1 MTQPA
6 ALDLT
11 QDSSSPNLQSVPNLS
26 EQDSA
31 QSQQPANP
39 LPTDPVA
46 TSVKLTGRL
55 LNFTRLN
62 IEGNDIKV
70 ILTKI
75 AQKLGRQRQSNLP
88 VIVSCQQPLN
98 LAQLW
103 GGLWVLGLQPIGLV
117 TGANDTQA
125 NELRIAIFPAD
136 GQRIDGKAAKNVA
149 TGSERKSDSTANT
162 PSSQHI
168 AQSPTQSLTSDSQV
182 TERQNQTANDI
193 VTNNTASNE
202 TTSNETASNET
213 TSNDTAAAPDKFVAS
228 PHHQSQLEGDLVH
241 SQMLRSGQSINHVGG
256 DVILTKGINAG
267 AEAITD
273 YSLHVYGKAEGRL
286 VAGATGDT
294 NAKIFCLRFNPS
306 LVSVAGT
313 YCLKENIPTE
323 YLDKAV
329 QVSYLDGQGLVFEL
343 ME

>member
-6 ALDLT
+6 ALDLS
-11 QDSSSPNLQSVPNLS
+11 QDSSSQNLQSLPNLS
-26 EQDSA
+26 VQDSP

-75 AQKLGRQRQSNLP
+75 AKKLGRQRQSNLP

-125 NELRIAIFPAD
+125 NALRIAIFPAD

-149 TGSERKSDSTANT
+149 MGSERKSDSTANT

-168 AQSPTQSLTSDSQV
+168 AQFPTQSPASDSQA
-182 TERQNQTANDI
+182 TKRPTHAATLHQTASDI
-193 VTNNTASNE
+193 VTNNTASN
-202 TTSNETASNET
+202 NTASH
-213 TSNDTAAAPDKFVAS
+213 DTAAAPEKFVAS
-228 PHHQSQLEGDLVH
+228 SHHQSQLEGDLVH
-241 SQMLRSGQSINHVGG
+241 RQILRSGQSINHVGG
-256 DVILTKGINAG
+256 NVILTKGINAG

>member
-11 QDSSSPNLQSVPNLS
+11 QDSSSQNLQSLPNLS
-26 EQDSA
+26 KQDSP

-136 GQRIDGKAAKNVA
+136 GQRIDGKVSKNVA
-149 TGSERKSDSTANT
+149 MGSERKSDSTKSN
-162 PSSQHI
+162 PSSQHV
-168 AQSPTQSLTSDSQV
+168 AQSPIQSPASDSQA
-182 TERQNQTANDI
+182 TERQNQTANG
-193 VTNNTASNE
+193 
-202 TTSNETASNET
+202 
-213 TSNDTAAAPDKFVAS
+213 TAAAPDKFVAS
-228 PHHQSQLEGDLVH
+228 SHHQSQLEGDLVH
-241 SQMLRSGQSINHVGG
+241 TQMLRSGQSINHVGG

>member
-11 QDSSSPNLQSVPNLS
+11 QDSSSQNLQSLPNLS
-26 EQDSA
+26 EQGSP

-39 LPTDPVA
+39 LPTDSVA

-103 GGLWVLGLQPIGLV
+103 GGLWVLGLQPIGLI

-125 NELRIAIFPAD
+125 HELRIAIFPAD
-136 GQRIDGKAAKNVA
+136 GQRIDGKSPKNVA
-149 TGSERKSDSTANT
+149 TGSERKSDGTANT
-162 PSSQHI
+162 PSSQHVVR
-168 AQSPTQSLTSDSQV
+168 SPTQSPTPDSQV

-193 VTNNTASNE
+193 VTNNTASH
-202 TTSNETASNET
+202 ET

-241 SQMLRSGQSINHVGG
+241 SQILRSGQSINHVGG

>member
-11 QDSSSPNLQSVPNLS
+11 QDSSSQNLQSVPNLS

-31 QSQQPANP
+31 QSQQPAKL

-88 VIVSCQQPLN
+88 VIVSCHHPLN

-117 TGANDTQA
+117 TGANDAQA

-136 GQRIDGKAAKNVA
+136 GQRIDGKAPKNVA
-149 TGSERKSDSTANT
+149 TGRERKSDSTKSN
-162 PSSQHI
+162 PSSQHV
-168 AQSPTQSLTSDSQV
+168 AQSPTQSPASDSQA

-193 VTNNTASNE
+193 AANNTASNE
-202 TTSNETASNET
+202 TTINE
-213 TSNDTAAAPDKFVAS
+213 TAAAPEKFVAS

-241 SQMLRSGQSINHVGG
+241 SQILRSGQSINHVGG

>member
-11 QDSSSPNLQSVPNLS
+11 QDSSSQNLQSVSNLS
-26 EQDSA
+26 EQDSP

-117 TGANDTQA
+117 TGANDAQA

-136 GQRIDGKAAKNVA
+136 GQRIDGKAPKNAA
-149 TGSERKSDSTANT
+149 TGSERKSDSTKSN

-168 AQSPTQSLTSDSQV
+168 AQSPTQSLTSDSQA
-182 TERQNQTANDI
+182 TERQNQTASDI
-193 VTNNTASNE
+193 A
-202 TTSNETASNET
+202 
-213 TSNDTAAAPDKFVAS
+213 SNDTTAAPDKFVAS

>member
-11 QDSSSPNLQSVPNLS
+11 QDSSSQNLQSVSNLS
-26 EQDSA
+26 EQDSP

-136 GQRIDGKAAKNVA
+136 GQRIDGKVPKNVA
-149 TGSERKSDSTANT
+149 TGSERKSDSTKSN

-168 AQSPTQSLTSDSQV
+168 AQSPTQSLTSDSQA
-182 TERQNQTANDI
+182 TERQNQTASDI
-193 VTNNTASNE
+193 A
-202 TTSNETASNET
+202 
-213 TSNDTAAAPDKFVAS
+213 SNDTTAAPDKFVAS

-241 SQMLRSGQSINHVGG
+241 RQMLRSGQSINHVGG

>member
-11 QDSSSPNLQSVPNLS
+11 QDSSSPNLQNLPNLS
-26 EQDSA
+26 EQDSP

-168 AQSPTQSLTSDSQV
+168 AQSPTQSLTSDSQA
-182 TERQNQTANDI
+182 TERQNQTTNDSL
-193 VTNNTASNE
+193 TD
-202 TTSNETASNET
+202 
-213 TSNDTAAAPDKFVAS
+213 DTLAAPEKFVAS

-241 SQMLRSGQSINHVGG
+241 TQMLRSGQSINHVGG

>member
-6 ALDLT
+6 ALDLS
-11 QDSSSPNLQSVPNLS
+11 QDSSSQNLPNLS

-31 QSQQPANP
+31 QSQQPANT

-125 NELRIAIFPAD
+125 NALRIAIFPAD

-149 TGSERKSDSTANT
+149 MGSERKSDSTANT

-168 AQSPTQSLTSDSQV
+168 AQSPNQSPASDSQA
-182 TERQNQTANDI
+182 TERQNQTASDI
-193 VTNNTASNE
+193 A
-202 TTSNETASNET
+202 
-213 TSNDTAAAPDKFVAS
+213 SNDTAAAPEKFVAS

>member
-11 QDSSSPNLQSVPNLS
+11 QDSSSQNLQSVSNVS
-26 EQDSA
+26 EQDSP
-31 QSQQPANP
+31 QSQQLANP
-39 LPTDPVA
+39 LPTDPVT

-103 GGLWVLGLQPIGLV
+103 GGLWALGLQPIGSV

-125 NELRIAIFPAD
+125 NALRIAIFPAD
-136 GQRIDGKAAKNVA
+136 GQRIDGKAPKNVS
-149 TGSERKSDSTANT
+149 TGSEQKSNSTANT
-162 PSSQHI
+162 PSSQNI
-168 AQSPTQSLTSDSQV
+168 AQSPTQSPASDSQV
-182 TERQNQTANDI
+182 TKRQNQTANDM
-193 VTNNTASNE
+193 VTNNTASND
-202 TTSNETASNET
+202 T
-213 TSNDTAAAPDKFVAS
+213 TSNDTAAAPEKFVAS
-228 PHHQSQLEGDLVH
+228 PHHQSQPEGDLVH
-241 SQMLRSGQSINHVGG
+241 TQMLRSGQSINHVGG

>member
-1 MTQPA
+1 M
-6 ALDLT
+6 
-11 QDSSSPNLQSVPNLS
+11 
-26 EQDSA
+26 
-31 QSQQPANP
+31 
-39 LPTDPVA
+39 
-46 TSVKLTGRL
+46 KLTGRL

-117 TGANDTQA
+117 TGANDIQA

-162 PSSQHI
+162 PSSQHV
-168 AQSPTQSLTSDSQV
+168 AQSPTQSLTSDSQA
-182 TERQNQTANDI
+182 TERQNQTANDM

-202 TTSNETASNET
+202 TTINET
-213 TSNDTAAAPDKFVAS
+213 TAAPEKFVAS

>member
-11 QDSSSPNLQSVPNLS
+11 QDSSSQNLPNIS
-26 EQDSA
+26 EQDSP

-136 GQRIDGKAAKNVA
+136 GQRIDGKVPKNVA
-149 TGSERKSDSTANT
+149 TGSERKSDNTANT
-162 PSSQHI
+162 PSSQNV
-168 AQSPTQSLTSDSQV
+168 AQSPTQSLTSDSQA
-182 TERQNQTANDI
+182 TQRQNQTANDI
-193 VTNNTASNE
+193 VTNNTASN
-202 TTSNETASNET
+202 TTTRNN
-213 TSNDTAAAPDKFVAS
+213 TAAVPDKFVAS

-241 SQMLRSGQSINHVGG
+241 NQILRSGQSINHVGG

>member
-11 QDSSSPNLQSVPNLS
+11 QDSSSQNLPNIS
-26 EQDSA
+26 EQDSP

-88 VIVSCQQPLN
+88 VIVSCHHSLN

-125 NELRIAIFPAD
+125 NALRIAIFPAD
-136 GQRIDGKAAKNVA
+136 GQRIDGKAPKNVA
-149 TGSERKSDSTANT
+149 TGSERKSNSTATT

-168 AQSPTQSLTSDSQV
+168 AQSPIQSPASDSQV
-182 TERQNQTANDI
+182 TERQNQTANDM
-193 VTNNTASNE
+193 VTNNTASND
-202 TTSNETASNET
+202 T
-213 TSNDTAAAPDKFVAS
+213 TSNDTAAAPEKFVAS

-241 SQMLRSGQSINHVGG
+241 SQILRSGQSINHVGG

>member
-1 MTQPA
+1 MIQPA

-11 QDSSSPNLQSVPNLS
+11 QDSSSQNLQSLNVS
-26 EQDSA
+26 EQDA
-31 QSQQPANP
+31 PQSQQPANP

-117 TGANDTQA
+117 TGANDAQA

-136 GQRIDGKAAKNVA
+136 GQRIDGKAPKNVA
-149 TGSERKSDSTANT
+149 TGRERKSDSTKSN
-162 PSSQHI
+162 PSSQHV
-168 AQSPTQSLTSDSQV
+168 AQPPTQSPASDSQV

-193 VTNNTASNE
+193 AANNTASNE
-202 TTSNETASNET
+202 TTINE
-213 TSNDTAAAPDKFVAS
+213 TAAAPEKFVAS
-228 PHHQSQLEGDLVH
+228 PHHQSQPEGDLVH
-241 SQMLRSGQSINHVGG
+241 TQMLRSGQSINHVGG

-313 YCLKENIPTE
+313 YCLKENIPIE

>member
-6 ALDLT
+6 ALDLS
-11 QDSSSPNLQSVPNLS
+11 QDSSSQNLPNLS

-31 QSQQPANP
+31 QSQQPANT

-70 ILTKI
+70 ILTKV

-136 GQRIDGKAAKNVA
+136 GQRIDGKVPKNVA
-149 TGSERKSDSTANT
+149 TGSERKSDSTKSN

-168 AQSPTQSLTSDSQV
+168 AQSPTQSLTSDSQA
-182 TERQNQTANDI
+182 TERQNQTASDI
-193 VTNNTASNE
+193 A
-202 TTSNETASNET
+202 
-213 TSNDTAAAPDKFVAS
+213 SNDTTAAPDKFVAS

>member
-6 ALDLT
+6 ALDLS
-11 QDSSSPNLQSVPNLS
+11 QDSSSQNLQNLPNLS
-26 EQDSA
+26 EQGSP
-31 QSQQPANP
+31 QSQQPANT

-46 TSVKLTGRL
+46 PSVKLTGRL

-125 NELRIAIFPAD
+125 NALRIAIFPAD
-136 GQRIDGKAAKNVA
+136 GQRIDGKAPKNVA
-149 TGSERKSDSTANT
+149 TGSEQKSDSTANT
-162 PSSQHI
+162 PSSQNI
-168 AQSPTQSLTSDSQV
+168 AQSPTQSLTSDSQA

-193 VTNNTASNE
+193 LTNNTASHE
-202 TTSNETASNET
+202 TTSHET

>member
-11 QDSSSPNLQSVPNLS
+11 QDSSSQNLQSVLNLS
-26 EQDSA
+26 EQDSP

-39 LPTDPVA
+39 LPTDSVA

-125 NELRIAIFPAD
+125 NELHIAIFPAD
-136 GQRIDGKAAKNVA
+136 GQRIDGKAPKNVA
-149 TGSERKSDSTANT
+149 TGSERKSDSIATT
-162 PSSQHI
+162 PSSQHV
-168 AQSPTQSLTSDSQV
+168 AQSPTQSLTSDCQA
-182 TERQNQTANDI
+182 TERQNQTASDI
-193 VTNNTASNE
+193 VTNNTASNN
-202 TTSNETASNET
+202 TTSH
-213 TSNDTAAAPDKFVAS
+213 DTAAAPDKFVAS

>member
-11 QDSSSPNLQSVPNLS
+11 QDSSSQNLQSVSNLS
-26 EQDSA
+26 EQDSP
-31 QSQQPANP
+31 QSQQLANP

-136 GQRIDGKAAKNVA
+136 GQRIDGKAPKNVA
-149 TGSERKSDSTANT
+149 TGRERKSDSTKSN
-162 PSSQHI
+162 PSSQHV
-168 AQSPTQSLTSDSQV
+168 AQPPTQSPASDSQV

-193 VTNNTASNE
+193 AANNTASNE
-202 TTSNETASNET
+202 TTINE
-213 TSNDTAAAPDKFVAS
+213 TAAAPEKFVAL
-228 PHHQSQLEGDLVH
+228 PHHQSQPEGDLVH
-241 SQMLRSGQSINHVGG
+241 TQMLRSGQSINHVGG

-313 YCLKENIPTE
+313 YCLKENIPIE

>member
-1 MTQPA
+1 MTSQPA
-6 ALDLT
+6 SLDLVE
-11 QDSSSPNLQSVPNLS
+11 DIPAHNPAHSLANAASPYEPPHEQPHKPLQR
-26 EQDSA
+26 
-31 QSQQPANP
+31 QQTAIMPTNNP
-39 LPTDPVA
+39 SPTA
-46 TSVKLTGRL
+46 VKLTGRL

-62 IEGNDIKV
+62 IQGSDITA

-88 VIVSCQQPLN
+88 VIVSCQDKLN

-103 GGLWVLGLQPIGLV
+103 GGLWALGLQPIGIV
-117 TGANDTQA
+117 TGQHDDEAKQ
-125 NELRIAIFPAD
+125 LRIAIFPAD
-136 GQRIDGKAAKNVA
+136 GQRIDGKAPAKKPLA
-149 TGSERKSDSTANT
+149 PPANSQPDT
-162 PSSQHI
+162 LSPSNSYEQ
-168 AQSPTQSLTSDSQV
+168 AVKTNNANPVDSQTLLADV
-182 TERQNQTANDI
+182 ENKSLAHTDPALQEVKEQPT
-193 VTNNTASNE
+193 
-202 TTSNETASNET
+202 
-213 TSNDTAAAPDKFVAS
+213 APDKFVAS
-228 PHHQSQLEGDLVH
+228 QYQQSQLEGDLVH
-241 SQMLRSGQSINHVGG
+241 RQMLRSGQSINHVGG

-313 YCLKENIPTE
+313 YCLKENIPAQ

>member
-11 QDSSSPNLQSVPNLS
+11 QDSSSQNLQSLPNLS
-26 EQDSA
+26 VQDSP

-46 TSVKLTGRL
+46 NSVKLTGRL

-136 GQRIDGKAAKNVA
+136 GQRIDGKVPKNVA
-149 TGSERKSDSTANT
+149 TGSERKSDSTKSN

-168 AQSPTQSLTSDSQV
+168 AQSPTQSPASDSQV
-182 TERQNQTANDI
+182 TERQNQTASDI
-193 VTNNTASNE
+193 VTNNTASN
-202 TTSNETASNET
+202 NTASNDT
-213 TSNDTAAAPDKFVAS
+213 TAAPDKFVAS
-228 PHHQSQLEGDLVH
+228 SHHQSQLEGDLVH

>member
-11 QDSSSPNLQSVPNLS
+11 QDSSSQNLQNLPNLS
-26 EQDSA
+26 EQDSP

-125 NELRIAIFPAD
+125 NALRIAIFPAD
-136 GQRIDGKAAKNVA
+136 GQRIDGKSPKNVA
-149 TGSERKSDSTANT
+149 TGSEQKSNSTANT
-162 PSSQHI
+162 PSSQHV
-168 AQSPTQSLTSDSQV
+168 AQSPTQSPASDSQV

-193 VTNNTASNE
+193 AANNTASNE
-202 TTSNETASNET
+202 TTINE
-213 TSNDTAAAPDKFVAS
+213 TAAAPEKFVAS

-241 SQMLRSGQSINHVGG
+241 SQILRSGQSINHVGG

-343 ME
+343 MA

>member
-11 QDSSSPNLQSVPNLS
+11 QDSSSQNLQNLNVS
-26 EQDSA
+26 EQDSP

-149 TGSERKSDSTANT
+149 TGSERKSDSTKSN
-162 PSSQHI
+162 PSSQHV
-168 AQSPTQSLTSDSQV
+168 AQPPTQSPASDSQV

-193 VTNNTASNE
+193 AANNTASNE
-202 TTSNETASNET
+202 TTINE
-213 TSNDTAAAPDKFVAS
+213 TAAAPEKFVAS

-241 SQMLRSGQSINHVGG
+241 TQMLRSGQSINHVGG

-313 YCLKENIPTE
+313 YCLKENIPIE

>member
-11 QDSSSPNLQSVPNLS
+11 QDSSSPNLQSLPNLS
-26 EQDSA
+26 EQDSP

-149 TGSERKSDSTANT
+149 TGSERKSDSTKSN
-162 PSSQHI
+162 PSSQHV
-168 AQSPTQSLTSDSQV
+168 ARSPTQSPASDSQA
-182 TERQNQTANDI
+182 TKRPTHAATLHQTANDI
-193 VTNNTASNE
+193 VTNNTASN
-202 TTSNETASNET
+202 TTTRNN
-213 TSNDTAAAPDKFVAS
+213 TAAAPEKFVAS

>member
-11 QDSSSPNLQSVPNLS
+11 QDSSSQNLQSLPSIS
-26 EQDSA
+26 EQDSP

-125 NELRIAIFPAD
+125 NALRIAIFPAD

-149 TGSERKSDSTANT
+149 MGSERKSDSTANT

-168 AQSPTQSLTSDSQV
+168 AQFPTQSPASDSQA
-182 TERQNQTANDI
+182 TQRQNQTASDI
-193 VTNNTASNE
+193 A
-202 TTSNETASNET
+202 
-213 TSNDTAAAPDKFVAS
+213 SNDTTAAPDKFVAS

>member
-11 QDSSSPNLQSVPNLS
+11 QDSSSQNLQSLPNLS
-26 EQDSA
+26 VQDSP

-117 TGANDTQA
+117 TGANDAQA

-136 GQRIDGKAAKNVA
+136 GQRIDGKAPKNAA
-149 TGSERKSDSTANT
+149 TGSERKSDSTKSN

-168 AQSPTQSLTSDSQV
+168 AQSPTQSLTSDSQA
-182 TERQNQTANDI
+182 TERQNQTASDI
-193 VTNNTASNE
+193 A
-202 TTSNETASNET
+202 
-213 TSNDTAAAPDKFVAS
+213 SNDTTAAPDKFVAS

>member
-11 QDSSSPNLQSVPNLS
+11 QDSSSQNLQSLPNVS
-26 EQDSA
+26 EQDSP

-88 VIVSCQQPLN
+88 VIVSCHHPLN

-103 GGLWVLGLQPIGLV
+103 GGLWALGLQPIGLV
-117 TGANDTQA
+117 TGANDAQA
-125 NELRIAIFPAD
+125 HELHIAIFPAD
-136 GQRIDGKAAKNVA
+136 GQRIDGKVPKNVA

-162 PSSQHI
+162 PSSQHV
-168 AQSPTQSLTSDSQV
+168 AQSPTQSTTPDSQV
-182 TERQNQTANDI
+182 TERPTHAATLHQTANDM
-193 VTNNTASNE
+193 VTNNTASND
-202 TTSNETASNET
+202 T
-213 TSNDTAAAPDKFVAS
+213 TSNDTAAAPEKFVAS

-241 SQMLRSGQSINHVGG
+241 TQMLRSGQSINHVGG

>member
-11 QDSSSPNLQSVPNLS
+11 QDSSSQNLQNLPNIS
-26 EQDSA
+26 EQDSP

-75 AQKLGRQRQSNLP
+75 AQKLGRQRQSKLP

-125 NELRIAIFPAD
+125 NALRIAIFPAD
-136 GQRIDGKAAKNVA
+136 GQRIDGKAPKNVA

-162 PSSQHI
+162 SSSQHV
-168 AQSPTQSLTSDSQV
+168 AQSPIQSPASDSQA
-182 TERQNQTANDI
+182 TERQNQTANG
-193 VTNNTASNE
+193 
-202 TTSNETASNET
+202 
-213 TSNDTAAAPDKFVAS
+213 TAAAPDKFVAS
-228 PHHQSQLEGDLVH
+228 SHHQSQLEGDLVH
-241 SQMLRSGQSINHVGG
+241 TQMLRSGQSINHVGG

>member
-11 QDSSSPNLQSVPNLS
+11 QDSSSQNLQNLPNLS
-26 EQDSA
+26 EQGSP

-39 LPTDPVA
+39 LSTDPVA

-125 NELRIAIFPAD
+125 NQLRIAIFPAD
-136 GQRIDGKAAKNVA
+136 GQRIDGKVPKNVA
-149 TGSERKSDSTANT
+149 TGSEQKSDSTKSN
-162 PSSQHI
+162 PSSQHV
-168 AQSPTQSLTSDSQV
+168 AQPPTQSPASDSQV

-193 VTNNTASNE
+193 AANNTASNE
-202 TTSNETASNET
+202 TTINE
-213 TSNDTAAAPDKFVAS
+213 TAAAPEKFVAS
-228 PHHQSQLEGDLVH
+228 PHHQSQPEGDLVH
-241 SQMLRSGQSINHVGG
+241 TQMLRSGQSINHVGG

>member
-11 QDSSSPNLQSVPNLS
+11 QDSSSQNLQSLPNVS
-26 EQDSA
+26 EQDA
-31 QSQQPANP
+31 PQSQQPANP
-39 LPTDPVA
+39 LLTDPVA

-88 VIVSCQQPLN
+88 VIVSCHHPLN

-103 GGLWVLGLQPIGLV
+103 GGLWALGLQPIGLV
-117 TGANDTQA
+117 TGANDAQA

-136 GQRIDGKAAKNVA
+136 GQRIDGKSPKNVA
-149 TGSERKSDSTANT
+149 TGSERKPDSTATT
-162 PSSQHI
+162 PSSQHV
-168 AQSPTQSLTSDSQV
+168 AQSPTQSPASDSQV

-193 VTNNTASNE
+193 VTNNSLTD
-202 TTSNETASNET
+202 
-213 TSNDTAAAPDKFVAS
+213 DTAAAPEKFVAS
-228 PHHQSQLEGDLVH
+228 PHHQSQPEGDLVH

>member
-11 QDSSSPNLQSVPNLS
+11 QDSSSQNLPNIS
-26 EQDSA
+26 EQDSP

-117 TGANDTQA
+117 TGANDAQA

-136 GQRIDGKAAKNVA
+136 GQRIDGKAPKNVA
-149 TGSERKSDSTANT
+149 TGSERKSDNTANT

-168 AQSPTQSLTSDSQV
+168 AQSPTQSLTSDSQA
-182 TERQNQTANDI
+182 TERQNQTTNDSL
-193 VTNNTASNE
+193 TD
-202 TTSNETASNET
+202 
-213 TSNDTAAAPDKFVAS
+213 DTLAVPDKFVAS

-343 ME
+343 MA

>member
-11 QDSSSPNLQSVPNLS
+11 QDSSSQNLQSVPNLS
-26 EQDSA
+26 EQDSP

-117 TGANDTQA
+117 TGANDNQA

-136 GQRIDGKAAKNVA
+136 GQRIDGKAPKNVA
-149 TGSERKSDSTANT
+149 TGSERKSDSTKSN

-168 AQSPTQSLTSDSQV
+168 AQSPTQSLTSDSQA
-182 TERQNQTANDI
+182 TQRQNQTASDI
-193 VTNNTASNE
+193 VTDN
-202 TTSNETASNET
+202 TASNET

-241 SQMLRSGQSINHVGG
+241 SQILRSGQSINHVGG

>member
-11 QDSSSPNLQSVPNLS
+11 QDSSSQNLQSLPNLS
-26 EQDSA
+26 VQDSP

-70 ILTKI
+70 ILTKV

-117 TGANDTQA
+117 TGANDNQA

-136 GQRIDGKAAKNVA
+136 GQRIDGKVPKNVA
-149 TGSERKSDSTANT
+149 TGSERKSDSTKSN

-168 AQSPTQSLTSDSQV
+168 AQSPTQSLTSDSQA
-182 TERQNQTANDI
+182 TQRQNQTASDI
-193 VTNNTASNE
+193 A
-202 TTSNETASNET
+202 
-213 TSNDTAAAPDKFVAS
+213 SNDTTAAPDKFVAS

-241 SQMLRSGQSINHVGG
+241 RQMLRSGQSINHVGG

>member
-11 QDSSSPNLQSVPNLS
+11 QDSSSQNLQSVSNLS
-26 EQDSA
+26 EQDSP
-31 QSQQPANP
+31 QSQQLANP

-55 LNFTRLN
+55 LNFTRLH

-125 NELRIAIFPAD
+125 NELRIAIFPTD
-136 GQRIDGKAAKNVA
+136 GQRIDGKAPKNLA
-149 TGSERKSDSTANT
+149 TGSEQKSNSTANT
-162 PSSQHI
+162 PSSQHV
-168 AQSPTQSLTSDSQV
+168 AQSPNQSPASDSQA
-182 TERQNQTANDI
+182 TERPTHAATLHQTANDI
-193 VTNNTASNE
+193 VTNNTASH
-202 TTSNETASNET
+202 ET
-213 TSNDTAAAPDKFVAS
+213 TSNDTGAAPEKFVAS

>member
-11 QDSSSPNLQSVPNLS
+11 QDSSSQNLQSLPNLS
-26 EQDSA
+26 VQDSP

-136 GQRIDGKAAKNVA
+136 GQRIDGKVPKNVA
-149 TGSERKSDSTANT
+149 TGSERKSDSTKSN

-168 AQSPTQSLTSDSQV
+168 AQSPTQSLTSDSQA
-182 TERQNQTANDI
+182 TQRQNQTASDI
-193 VTNNTASNE
+193 A
-202 TTSNETASNET
+202 
-213 TSNDTAAAPDKFVAS
+213 SNDTAAAPEKFVAS

>member
-1 MTQPA
+1 M
-6 ALDLT
+6 
-11 QDSSSPNLQSVPNLS
+11 
-26 EQDSA
+26 
-31 QSQQPANP
+31 
-39 LPTDPVA
+39 
-46 TSVKLTGRL
+46 
-55 LNFTRLN
+55 
-62 IEGNDIKV
+62 
-70 ILTKI
+70 
-75 AQKLGRQRQSNLP
+75 
-88 VIVSCQQPLN
+88 
-98 LAQLW
+98 
-103 GGLWVLGLQPIGLV
+103 LGLQPIGLV

-125 NELRIAIFPAD
+125 NELRIAIFPTD
-136 GQRIDGKAAKNVA
+136 GQRIDGKAPKNVA

-168 AQSPTQSLTSDSQV
+168 AQSPIQSPASDSQA

-193 VTNNTASNE
+193 AANNTASNE
-202 TTSNETASNET
+202 TTINE
-213 TSNDTAAAPDKFVAS
+213 TAAAPEKFVAS

-313 YCLKENIPTE
+313 YCLKENIPIE

>member
-11 QDSSSPNLQSVPNLS
+11 QDSSSQNLPNLS
-26 EQDSA
+26 EQDSP

-88 VIVSCQQPLN
+88 VIVSCHHPLN

-103 GGLWVLGLQPIGLV
+103 GGLWALGLQPIGLV
-117 TGANDTQA
+117 TGANDAQA

-136 GQRIDGKAAKNVA
+136 GQRIDGKAPKNVA

-162 PSSQHI
+162 PSSQHV
-168 AQSPTQSLTSDSQV
+168 AQSPTQSPASDSQV

-193 VTNNTASNE
+193 AANNTASNE
-202 TTSNETASNET
+202 TTINE
-213 TSNDTAAAPDKFVAS
+213 TAAAPEKFVAS

-241 SQMLRSGQSINHVGG
+241 TQMLRSGQSINHVGG

-313 YCLKENIPTE
+313 YCLKENIPIE

>member
-11 QDSSSPNLQSVPNLS
+11 QASSSQNLPNIS
-26 EQDSA
+26 EQDSP

-162 PSSQHI
+162 PSSQHV
-168 AQSPTQSLTSDSQV
+168 AQSPTQSPTSDSQA
-182 TERQNQTANDI
+182 TKRQNQTASDM
-193 VTNNTASNE
+193 VTNNTASH
-202 TTSNETASNET
+202 ETA
-213 TSNDTAAAPDKFVAS
+213 SNDTAAAPEKFVAS

-241 SQMLRSGQSINHVGG
+241 SQILRSGQSINHVGG

>member
-11 QDSSSPNLQSVPNLS
+11 QDSSSQNLQNLPNLS
-26 EQDSA
+26 EQGSP

-39 LPTDPVA
+39 LSTDPVA

-117 TGANDTQA
+117 TGVNDTQA

-136 GQRIDGKAAKNVA
+136 GQRIDGKTPKNVA
-149 TGSERKSDSTANT
+149 TGSERKSDSTKNN
-162 PSSQHI
+162 PSSQHV
-168 AQSPTQSLTSDSQV
+168 AQSPTQSPASDSQA
-182 TERQNQTANDI
+182 TKRPTHAATLHQTANDM
-193 VTNNTASNE
+193 VTNNTASND
-202 TTSNETASNET
+202 T
-213 TSNDTAAAPDKFVAS
+213 TSNDTAAAPEKFVAS

-241 SQMLRSGQSINHVGG
+241 TQMLRSGQSINHVGG

>member
-11 QDSSSPNLQSVPNLS
+11 QDSSSQNLQSVSNVS
-26 EQDSA
+26 EQDSP
-31 QSQQPANP
+31 QSQQLANP
-39 LPTDPVA
+39 LPTDPVT

-103 GGLWVLGLQPIGLV
+103 GGLWALGLQPIGSV

-125 NELRIAIFPAD
+125 NALRIAIFPAD
-136 GQRIDGKAAKNVA
+136 GQRIDGKAPKNVA
-149 TGSERKSDSTANT
+149 TGRERKSDSTKSN
-162 PSSQHI
+162 PSSQHV
-168 AQSPTQSLTSDSQV
+168 AQPPTQSPASDSQV

-193 VTNNTASNE
+193 AANNTASNE
-202 TTSNETASNET
+202 TTINE
-213 TSNDTAAAPDKFVAS
+213 TAAAPEKFVAS
-228 PHHQSQLEGDLVH
+228 PHHQSQPEGDLVH
-241 SQMLRSGQSINHVGG
+241 TQMLRSGQSINHVGG

>member
-11 QDSSSPNLQSVPNLS
+11 QDSSSQDLQSLPNLS
-26 EQDSA
+26 EQDSP
-31 QSQQPANP
+31 QSQQLANP
-39 LPTDPVA
+39 LPTDPVT

-103 GGLWVLGLQPIGLV
+103 GGLWALGLQPIGSV

-125 NELRIAIFPAD
+125 NALRIAIFPAD
-136 GQRIDGKAAKNVA
+136 GQRIDGKAPKNVS
-149 TGSERKSDSTANT
+149 TGSEQKSNSTANT
-162 PSSQHI
+162 PSSQNI
-168 AQSPTQSLTSDSQV
+168 AQSPTQSPASDSQV

-193 VTNNTASNE
+193 AANNTASNE
-202 TTSNETASNET
+202 TTINE
-213 TSNDTAAAPDKFVAS
+213 TAAAPEKFVAS
-228 PHHQSQLEGDLVH
+228 PHHQSQPEGDLVH
-241 SQMLRSGQSINHVGG
+241 TQMLRSGQSINHVGG

-313 YCLKENIPTE
+313 YCLKENIPIE